1 MEIFKNLNWSKVF
14 KKDSFSLSLD
24 FNYEKEIKI
33 EAINYQKPEGNISN
47 ILLNLKKTNKHLN
60 VNKVKINDGANSI
73 LIKGLK
79 FKKTKIFNCRKKIS
93 VKTFKDGSKNNDFL
107 ISFFGYK
114 ILIKGVKFDATN
126 LPHLLNR

>member
-1 MEIFKNLNWSKVF
+1 MEQSIQ
-14 KKDSFSLSLD
+14 KDSFSLSLD

-73 LIKGLK
+73 LIEGLK
-79 FKKTKIFNCRKKIS
+79 FKN
-93 VKTFKDGSKNNDFL
+93 KNFQL
-107 ISFFGYK
+107 
-114 ILIKGVKFDATN
+114 
-126 LPHLLNR
+126 